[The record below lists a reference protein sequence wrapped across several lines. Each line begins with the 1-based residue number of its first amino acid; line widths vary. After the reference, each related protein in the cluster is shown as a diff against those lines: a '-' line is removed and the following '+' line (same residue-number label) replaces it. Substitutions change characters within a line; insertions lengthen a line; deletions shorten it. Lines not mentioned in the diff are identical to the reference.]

1 MEKIQNYSILGALD
15 FYMSQKKK
23 KKKIEGEL
31 RSSLYDG

>member
-23 KKKIEGEL
+23 KKKGEGNL
-31 RSSLYDG
+31 GPSL